1 MKKIKK
7 TLSLLLALVMVF
19 SLTGPGSLMALVVYA
34 DEDPASVE
42 AGPEPTLEPTPE
54 PTLEPTPEPTLEP
67 TPEPTLEPTPE
78 PTLEPTPEPTLEP
91 TPEAAPQ
98 LTRGLSVNLIQSAPV
113 LALSS
118 DEPQG
123 LDSPEAEE
131 DEDQDDTRES
141 AVAEVGEQ
149 QYATLE
155 AAVGAAHGGET
166 VRLLAE
172 ISENGTVPYAGGSF
186 TLDLNG
192 QNLRFG
198 GFALSG
204 AADITLTDSAGSGTL
219 TLTGTGEKSGV
230 APNASVRVALTV
242 ENVSITSNGVL
253 LYSEGAGSSATIRS
267 GSITCAGAM
276 SGSYGR
282 GLIGGTGISTV
293 TISGGS
299 LTANKGQV
307 IRAKNAEVSVSGGV
321 LRTVAPQGTEV
332 FREGKKLT
340 ITGGSFIGHGSG
352 ESTAT
357 TEIHFQAGIN
367 NAAIS
372 GGYFA
377 DPLTETKGWLKDAW
391 FLAEDTENG
400 DGIGDTG
407 YVVKPAV
414 VKYNGTKYT
423 SLSAALDAIP
433 DGENEIAME
442 LFRAVESASFTLQSG
457 QTLSFALK
465 NGTTVDSLANLNVTV
480 EEGLTLSRVYDP
492 DAGILTY
499 KAVTAV
505 AMIGDYGY
513 ETLHDAVASAA
524 DGDTIVMV
532 DDTGL
537 EGIAPFVGG
546 SVTLDLNGHKATF
559 GGFDVRGAAEITLTD
574 STGGGSLHLT
584 GTGEKSGIAPDPK
597 YKVDLTVDGVSVSSD
612 GLLLFD
618 DKAGSSVT
626 INSGTTITCA
636 GAMFS
641 DGKGC
646 GLISGKGIDSVV
658 IHGGSITADAGQI
671 INAQNAEV
679 TIEDGFFAAP
689 LEIIRQAKSAN
700 ISGGTHLGGGD
711 SQTGTTEI
719 HGTTVASVSVSGGY
733 FRNDLAK
740 RQDWLADGY
749 CCVEDR
755 GDGDGNSESFYTV
768 KKALT
773 AAEDLVYDATPH
785 ALLAA
790 LPGADISSYTFFLDG
805 SETSGIPTAMNAG
818 VYTVKVIYPG
828 GGEESFSVTIAKA
841 AATVTADAKSKVY
854 GAADPELTAQV
865 SGLVGE
871 DTLSYT
877 LSRVAGEN
885 VGEYAIEVT
894 LGENANYAVTATGAK
909 LTITPKAVTVSADNK
924 TKTQGNA
931 DPALTAAVQGTLGG
945 DTVVYTLNRAP
956 GEAAGGYA
964 ITPTGAATQG
974 NYTVTYV
981 PGTLTIQAAPVVP
994 PVQPPAQN
1002 PVQPAQNPVQPAQN
1016 PVQPAQN
1023 PVQPAQ
1029 DPVPAPTQTSAPGPE
1044 PTSEPGPEP
1053 TPEATIEPVTI
1064 PDEPT
1069 PLANFT
1075 TWALSNLIAAIGTV
1089 LSALGMILSFF
1100 RKRSDGADKTR
1111 SAGKFFGLIPAIAAL
1126 AVFFLTED
1134 MAGRMVLTDRWTIP
1148 MFVILA
1154 LNGALAYF
1162 TRGGKT
1168 EGTKDA

>member
-1 MKKIKK
+1 M
-7 TLSLLLALVMVF
+7 
-19 SLTGPGSLMALVVYA
+19 
-34 DEDPASVE
+34 
-42 AGPEPTLEPTPE
+42 
-54 PTLEPTPEPTLEP
+54 
-67 TPEPTLEPTPE
+67 
-78 PTLEPTPEPTLEP
+78 
-91 TPEAAPQ
+91 
-98 LTRGLSVNLIQSAPV
+98 
-113 LALSS
+113 
-118 DEPQG
+118 
-123 LDSPEAEE
+123 
-131 DEDQDDTRES
+131 
-141 AVAEVGEQ
+141 AEVGEQ

-192 QNLRFG
+192 QNLSFG

-276 SGSYGR
+276 AGTLGR

-321 LRTVAPQGTEV
+321 LRTVAHQGTEV
-332 FREGKKLT
+332 FREGKKIT

-357 TEIHFQAGIN
+357 TEIHYQAGIN

-377 DPLTETKGWLKDAW
+377 DPSMETKGWLKDAW

-407 YVVKPAV
+407 YVVKSAV
-414 VKYNGTKYT
+414 VKYNGTKC
-423 SLSAALDAIP
+423 
-433 DGENEIAME
+433 
-442 LFRAVESASFTLQSG
+442 ASFTLQNG

-465 NGTTVDSLANLNVTV
+465 NGTTVESLANLNVTV
-480 EEGLTLSRVYDP
+480 GESLTLSRVYDP

-505 AMIGDYGY
+505 AKIGDYGY

-532 DDTGL
+532 DDTGDDTGS

-546 SVTLDLNGHKATF
+546 SVTLNLNGHKATF
-559 GGFDVRGAAEITLTD
+559 GGFDIRGAAEITLKD

-597 YKVDLTVDGVSVSSD
+597 YKVDLTVDGVFVRSG

-636 GAMFS
+636 GAKFP

-658 IHGGSITADAGQI
+658 IHGGSMTADAGQI
-671 INAQNAEV
+671 INAQNAAV

-689 LEIIRQAKSAN
+689 LEIIRQAASAN

-711 SQTGTTEI
+711 SQTGTHEI
-719 HGTTVASVSVSGGY
+719 HGTTVASVCVSGGY
-733 FRNDLAK
+733 FGEDLAK
-740 RQDWLADGY
+740 RPEWL
-749 CCVEDR
+749 
-755 GDGDGNSESFYTV
+755 
-768 KKALT
+768 
-773 AAEDLVYDATPH
+773 
-785 ALLAA
+785 
-790 LPGADISSYTFFLDG
+790 
-805 SETSGIPTAMNAG
+805 
-818 VYTVKVIYPG
+818 
-828 GGEESFSVTIAKA
+828 
-841 AATVTADAKSKVY
+841 
-854 GAADPELTAQV
+854 
-865 SGLVGE
+865 GLC
-871 DTLSYT
+871 
-877 LSRVAGEN
+877 
-885 VGEYAIEVT
+885 
-894 LGENANYAVTATGAK
+894 
-909 LTITPKAVTVSADNK
+909 
-924 TKTQGNA
+924 
-931 DPALTAAVQGTLGG
+931 
-945 DTVVYTLNRAP
+945 
-956 GEAAGGYA
+956 
-964 ITPTGAATQG
+964 
-974 NYTVTYV
+974 
-981 PGTLTIQAAPVVP
+981 
-994 PVQPPAQN
+994 
-1002 PVQPAQNPVQPAQN
+1002 
-1016 PVQPAQN
+1016 
-1023 PVQPAQ
+1023 
-1029 DPVPAPTQTSAPGPE
+1029 PE
-1044 PTSEPGPEP
+1044 PTFPLIRSSSTAPRPAGSRRLR
-1053 TPEATIEPVTI
+1053 TPEY
-1064 PDEPT
+1064 T
-1069 PLANFT
+1069 P
-1075 TWALSNLIAAIGTV
+1075 
-1089 LSALGMILSFF
+1089 
-1100 RKRSDGADKTR
+1100 
-1111 SAGKFFGLIPAIAAL
+1111 
-1126 AVFFLTED
+1126 
-1134 MAGRMVLTDRWTIP
+1134 
-1148 MFVILA
+1148 
-1154 LNGALAYF
+1154 
-1162 TRGGKT
+1162 
-1168 EGTKDA
+1168 